1 MKLFVVSALLG
12 FLATAVAAPA
22 YGNVKWCVKSDKEEK
37 KCKDLATKG
46 PFSCI
51 KRDGSIECIKAIHAG
66 EADAITLDSGDI
78 YTAGLKPYELRPIIA
93 EHAGNENCY
102 YAVAVAKKG
111 TQFGFKDL
119 LGKKSCHTGIEK
131 SAGWNIPI
139 GMLLSMDIM
148 QWGGPEVKPVEDVVS
163 TFFLESCVPG
173 APKRSLCKLCKGD
186 CSKTHNEPYYGYAGA
201 FQCLKDGKGDVAFV
215 NHLTV
220 PDSERDNYELLCID
234 GTRAN
239 MDSAETCNLAKVPSH
254 AVVGRHDPEL
264 TKHIYK
270 SLTTVQKEHT
280 FDLFSSEGYGAK
292 DLMFKDSTQRLVEL
306 PPTMDFFLYLGAD
319 YLSTIRS
326 LKKEQTKE
334 STAAIKWCTVG
345 HAEKVKCDKWNVN
358 SMDDNGVT
366 KIECENGFTTEDC
379 IQKIMR
385 KEADAMSLD
394 GGAVYTAGVCGLVPV
409 MAEQYNSDSC
419 TSPASSSPMSYSY
432 YAVAVVKKSSGL
444 TWETLKDK
452 TSCHTAMGRTAG
464 WNIPMGLIHR
474 QTGNCNFSDF
484 FTEGCAPGA
493 KIDSKFCKKCAGSGK
508 PVGDDSKCKANSEER
523 YFGYDGAF
531 RCLAENAGDV
541 AFIKHS
547 IVEENTNGNG
557 PSWAKNLESKNFEI
571 ICPGKAPHPVQKFL
585 DCNLAK
591 VPTHAV
597 VTRNE
602 IASKVVSILQEQQAR
617 FGSGGTDPIF
627 KMFESDDG
635 KNLLFKDKTQ
645 CLQDL
650 SKGTTYKDFLGNDYM
665 NAMMSL
671 RSCTD
676 YTSDLEKSC
685 ELRRCNKSA

>member
-1 MKLFVVSALLG
+1 MKLCVVSALLG
-12 FLATAVAAPA
+12 CLATAVAASA
-22 YGNVKWCVKSDKEEK
+22 DGNVKWCVKSDKEEK
-37 KCKDLATKG
+37 KCKDLAAKG
-46 PFSCI
+46 PFSCV
-51 KRDGSIECIKAIHAG
+51 KRDGSIECIKAIRAG

-102 YAVAVAKKG
+102 YAVAVARKG
-111 TQFGFKDL
+111 TKFGFKDL
-119 LGKKSCHTGIEK
+119 KGKKSCHTGIEK

-139 GMLLSMDIM
+139 GMLLSKEIM
-148 QWGGPEVKPVEDVVS
+148 EWDGPEVKPVEDVVS

-173 APKRSLCKLCKGD
+173 STKPSLCKLCKGD
-186 CSKTHNEPYYGYAGA
+186 CTKTHSEPYYGYAGA
-201 FQCLKDGKGDVAFV
+201 FQCLKDGKGEVAFV

-220 PDSERDNYELLCID
+220 PVSERDNYELLCID

-254 AVVGRHDPEL
+254 AVVGRNDPEL
-264 TKHIYK
+264 TKRIFK
-270 SLTTVQKEHT
+270 ILTTVQIEGT
-280 FDLFSSEGYGAK
+280 FDLFSSEGYSAK
-292 DLMFKDSTQRLVEL
+292 DLMFKDSTQSLVEL
-306 PPTMDFFLYLGAD
+306 PPTIDFFLYLGAD

-334 STAAIKWCTVG
+334 STATIKWCTVG
-345 HAEKVKCDKWNVN
+345 HAEKSKCDIWNVN

-366 KIECENGFTTEDC
+366 KIDCENGITTEDC

-409 MAEQYNSDSC
+409 MAEQYDSGMKQKRAHY
-419 TSPASSSPMSYSY
+419 SPLSY
-432 YAVAVVKKSSGL
+432 YAVAVVKKNSTL
-444 TWETLKDK
+444 TWETLNGKS
-452 TSCHTAMGRTAG
+452 SCHTAMGRTAG
-464 WNIPMGLIHR
+464 WNIPMGLIHK

-493 KIDSKFCKKCAGSGK
+493 ETDSKFCKKCAGSGK
-508 PVGDDSKCKANSEER
+508 PVGDDSKCKPNSEER

-547 IVEENTNGNG
+547 IVEENTNGKG
-557 PSWAKNLESKNFEI
+557 PLWAKDLKSEDFEI
-571 ICPGKAPHPVQKFL
+571 ICPGKEPHPVLKFI

-597 VTRNE
+597 VTRDE
-602 IASKVVSILQEQQAR
+602 IASKVVDILNEQQAR
-617 FGSGGTDPIF
+617 FGSRGTDNIF
-627 KMFESDDG
+627 RMFESKDG

-650 SKGTTYKDFLGNDYM
+650 PRGTTYKHFLGNEYM
-665 NAMMSL
+665 TAMKSL
-671 RSCTD
+671 RMCTD
-676 YTSDLEKSC
+676 YTSDLEKAC
-685 ELRRCNKSA
+685 ESIRCNKSA